1 MENTTKKG
9 FIPVMLTPFK
19 DNGAV
24 DYDGLTRLTELYL
37 EAGASGLF
45 ANCLSSEM
53 FELSEEERLQTIEH
67 IVKVANGAVP
77 VVATGTFGGSLDT
90 QADFIKKVYDKGTHA
105 VILLAG
111 LLADVTETNS
121 VFNERMFSLLDKT
134 EQIPLGFYECPM
146 PYKRLLSPEQLQ
158 LFVNTG
164 RVIYHKDTCLSLDTI
179 KEKIAVTSNASSFGL
194 YDAYMVHAVESLK
207 AGSAGLSCIQGN
219 YFPELIVWLCDNY
232 NNEDLQVEVAHV
244 QQFLID
250 NMDVMHHVYPTI
262 SKYFLQKRG
271 LTISA
276 FTRRDVGLFTP
287 SIEKQIDKL
296 YSDYSRL
303 QHTLELVGQ

>member
-24 DYDGLTRLTELYL
+24 DFDGLTRLTELYL

-53 FELSEEERLQTIEH
+53 FELTEKERLQTIEH
-67 IVKVANGAVP
+67 IIKITNGTVP
-77 VVATGTFGGSLDT
+77 VVATGTFEGSIET
-90 QADFIKKVYDKGTHA
+90 QADFIKKVHDTGTQA

-111 LLADVTETNS
+111 LIAKESESDA
-121 VFNERMFSLLDKT
+121 VFNEIFFSLLDKT
-134 EQIPLGFYECPM
+134 ENIPVGFYECPV
-146 PYKRLLSPEQLQ
+146 PYKRLLSPEQLR
-158 LFVNTG
+158 LFVGTG
-164 RVIYHKDTCLSLDTI
+164 RVIYHKDTCLNLDTI
-179 KEKIAVTSNASSFGL
+179 KQKLAVIADTPIFGL
-194 YDAYMVHAVESLK
+194 YDAYMAHAVDTLK

-232 NNEDLQVEVAHV
+232 NNEDLQEEVANV
-244 QQFLID
+244 QYFLIK
-250 NMDVMHHVYPTI
+250 NMDVMHHVYPTV

-271 LTISA
+271 FEIST
-276 FTRRDVGLFTP
+276 FTRRDVGTFTP
-287 SIEKQIDKL
+287 TIAKQIEQL
-296 YSDYSRL
+296 YTSYIQL
-303 QHTLELVGQ
+303 QNNLELVS